1 MGQRK
6 RRKVAIVRGP
16 GLSKWEM
23 QIFEPLTEWFDLTAI
38 GSTKPVNDIQNIQF
52 PIKQLFCL
60 PQYFAILPKLIPL
73 MFTLFGDT
81 QWLYGF
87 EKAVDGSDIVHS
99 VELFNG
105 YSVQAV
111 RAKKKG
117 LVKAVT
123 LTIHENIPFTYSE
136 YPVKMAIKQEVIEG
150 TDRFF
155 AINEMSRQMLL
166 LEGVDPTRISVI
178 PQSVD
183 TSAFRPLVKQ
193 DKKDMQKLRKKFG
206 FGPKE
211 FVVLAVG
218 RMVWEKGW
226 YDLIPAALQV
236 GQNIE
241 NVKFLFIG
249 SGPKREY
256 LEAFSKRLGLEKTIA
271 FTALP
276 YSEMNGVFRMAD
288 LFVYPSLPTIRWNAQ
303 FGGGV
308 VAEAMSSGLPIVATL
323 NGGVIDLVGGEG
335 GIFLQP
341 QRFSDLA
348 DAIIKFALDPKLRH
362 KMGRHN
368 RERAINIYSPDVV
381 AKQIKKEWD
390 NILEEKK

>member
-1 MGQRK
+1 MKRK
-6 RRKVAIVRGP
+6 IAIVRGP

-23 QIFEPLTEWFDLTAI
+23 QVYEPLTEWFSLTAI

-52 PIKQLFCL
+52 PIKKLVCP

-81 QWLYGF
+81 QWLMGF
-87 EKAVDGSDIVHS
+87 DKAVGGSDIVHS

-136 YPVKMAIKQEVIEG
+136 YPAKMAIKQEVIEG
-150 TDRFF
+150 ADRFL

-166 LEGVDPTRISVI
+166 LEGVDKSKISVI

-183 TSAFRPLVKQ
+183 TSTFRPRVKQ
-193 DKKDMQKLRKKFG
+193 DEKDMQKLRKKFG
-206 FGPKE
+206 FGPKD

-226 YDLIPAALQV
+226 YDLIPAALRVRQK
-236 GQNIE
+236 IE
-241 NVKFLFIG
+241 NIKFFFIG
-249 SGPKREY
+249 SGPEREY
-256 LEAFSKRLGLEKTIA
+256 LEKFSKQLGLSGTIV

-276 YSEMNGVFRMAD
+276 YSQMHNVFRMAD
-288 LFVYPSLPTIRWNAQ
+288 LFVYPTLPTVRWNAQ

-308 VAEAMSSGLPIVATL
+308 VAEAMSSALPIVATL
-323 NGGVIDLVGGEG
+323 NGGVIDLVGRDG

-341 QRFSDLA
+341 QRFADLA
-348 DAIIKFALDPKLRH
+348 DAIIKFAHDPGLRH
-362 KMGRHN
+362 KIGQRN
-368 RERAINIYSPDVV
+368 RKRAVKIYSPDVV
-381 AKQIKKEWD
+381 ARQIKKQWD
-390 NILEEKK
+390 MVLEEKK